1 MDLDPLGRDSLESQ
15 SEHHQDRIAADGSS
29 RRLTVDGSA
38 EQTESLVLWVGAED
52 ENLRA
57 LQNDPRLRVVGPM
70 LPERVELGSMVEFAA
85 AIIDV
90 DVGDPAFDTVLQLNE
105 AEFPC
110 RSVIIGSEIDVA
122 IVREA
127 FFVGVQACLRKPVE
141 GRVLVAELLRAAEA
155 TRVMRQ
161 CIGMA
166 GSDSSITMDRRAL
179 DISVLTTREREILQM
194 LLEGR
199 TTRRMAENLDVSPRT
214 VKFHVS
220 NLLRKLGAGSR
231 LSLLAKIHQG
241 SLSY

>member
-1 MDLDPLGRDSLESQ
+1 MDRDPLCRDSSEP
-15 SEHHQDRIAADGSS
+15 SEHAADARS
-29 RRLTVDGSA
+29 TDHGSA
-38 EQTESLVLWVGAED
+38 RDLIESDLAETAVLWIGSED
-52 ENLRA
+52 ADNLRA
-57 LQNDPRLRVVGPM
+57 LQIDPRIRLVGPL
-70 LPERVELGSMVEFAA
+70 LPEQVGPQLASVREFAA
-85 AIIDV
+85 AVIDV
-90 DVGDPAFDTVLQLNE
+90 DVGDSAFDTVLQLNE
-105 AEFPC
+105 AEYPC
-110 RSVIIGSEIDVA
+110 RSVIMGSHIDVS

-127 FFVGVQACLRKPVE
+127 FFVGVQACLRKPVD
-141 GRVLVAELLRAAEA
+141 GRVLIAEILRASEA

-161 CIGMA
+161 CIEMA
-166 GSDSSITMDRRAL
+166 ASDVAIKMERGAL

-241 SLSY
+241 ALSY